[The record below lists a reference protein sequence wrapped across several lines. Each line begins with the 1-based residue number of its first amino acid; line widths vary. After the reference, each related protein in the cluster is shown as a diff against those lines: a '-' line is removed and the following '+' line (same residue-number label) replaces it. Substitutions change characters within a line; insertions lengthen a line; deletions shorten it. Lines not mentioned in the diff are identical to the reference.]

1 MKLIKKWY
9 RNLRIQRKLLY
20 LALGITLIVLLS
32 ASISQYILASRMV
45 LEQTKKQFAGVVY
58 ELSINLDHYFELVEN
73 SFDYIANNN
82 VVQEELK
89 SDTPYCS
96 DGKEYL
102 SYYSRAGQ
110 IRRLLLQGYTSVYM
124 NDIQLYGYNGA
135 NHLLSNGNDIIVFE
149 EETVLKKA
157 EEAAGKCV
165 YYNASDDAGVIYV
178 AKQIKDTL
186 TMKPLGILRASIKV
200 DALEKMTEAAQ
211 NSFTAEMFLL
221 DKDYNVILNSTD
233 CNISEMT
240 EKFSDISG
248 NFIYRIKNQNYCCV
262 YQKGTDID
270 FVLVG
275 MAPMSF
281 LSKAARELLKTT
293 IILLVLSVIL
303 CVVLTSVL
311 AKGMAGPIENTSNA
325 MKKFAGGDFTVR
337 LPEGRTDEI
346 GEMNSVFNHT
356 IEEVESLLKKIVEME
371 VTNKDI
377 EFQAL
382 QAQINPHFLY
392 NVLDTINWMARKKG
406 EDNICRM
413 VTAISNLMRESIS
426 NKKSMVTIQDEM
438 KYVQDYIYIQ
448 ETRYGDKFTSCIEVD
463 KELNSIQIPKMTIQ
477 TLVENAV
484 VHGVENAIWDCFVY
498 VTVECWD
505 HMVVIKIKDNGVG
518 MSKEKINSLLD
529 PEINRKE
536 RKPEDGQ
543 THTNLGIYAL
553 RKRLDYVYDGNA
565 DISIVSREGKGTE
578 ITLKI
583 PLEETRR
590 IIIDGTSSNGIR

>member
-1 MKLIKKWY
+1 MELIRKWY
-9 RNLRIQRKLLY
+9 KNLRIKRKFLY
-20 LALGITLIVLLS
+20 LALGITLVVLLS

-45 LEQTKKQFAGVVY
+45 QKQTRKQFTGVVY
-58 ELSINLDHYFELVEN
+58 ELTVNLNHYFELVEN
-73 SFDYIANNN
+73 SFDYIANNDL
-82 VVQEELK
+82 VQEELK

-135 NHLLSNGNDIIVFE
+135 NHLLSNGNEPVVSE

-165 YYNASDDAGVIYV
+165 YYNVSEDTGLIYI
-178 AKQIKDTL
+178 AKQIKDSL

-200 DALEKMTEAAQ
+200 SALEKMTEAAKD
-211 NSFTAEMFLL
+211 SFTAEVFLL
-221 DKDYNVILNSTD
+221 DKDYNIILSSMD
-233 CNISEMT
+233 YNIDQLT
-240 EKFSDISG
+240 ERFNGISG
-248 NFIYRIKNQNYCCV
+248 NFQYKINGQKYCCS
-262 YQKGTDID
+262 YQKGADID

-293 IILLVLSVIL
+293 IILLVFSVIL
-303 CVVLTSVL
+303 CIVLTSIF
-311 AKGMAGPIENTSNA
+311 ARGIAEPIESTSSA

-356 IEEVESLLKKIVEME
+356 IEEVEALLKKVVEME
-371 VTNKDI
+371 ITNKDI

-406 EDNICRM
+406 EENICRM

-426 NKKSMVTIQDEM
+426 NKKSMVSIQDEM
-438 KYVQDYIYIQ
+438 RYVQDYIYIQ
-448 ETRYGDKFTSCIEVD
+448 ETRYGDKFTSYIETD
-463 KELNSIQIPKMTIQ
+463 EELKDIMIPKMTIQ

-484 VHGVENAIWDCFVY
+484 VHGIENAVWDCFIY
-498 VTVECWD
+498 ITVECRD
-505 HMVVIKIKDNGVG
+505 NMAVITIKDNGVG
-518 MSKEKINSLLD
+518 MPKEKIDSLLD
-529 PEINRKE
+529 PEIIREE
-536 RKPEDGQ
+536 RKSEDGQ

-565 DISIVSREGKGTE
+565 DISILSRENKGTE

-583 PLEETRR
+583 PLRESRR
-590 IIIDGTSSNGIR
+590 IIIDGTSSNDIG